1 VRIALLEDDPHMAQ
15 LAKLWLEGADYEV
28 QVFSVGQDLI
38 RTIIRETF
46 DLLIIDWVLPDIPGD
61 EVLKWVREN
70 YDWPI
75 PVLFVTQRDS
85 EEDIVHALEVGADD
99 FMSKPVSQPVLLAR
113 VNALL
118 RRSKQSRDKSQ
129 ELLECST
136 YVIDFSR
143 HRILHDSVPVELTQ
157 KEYELAVFLFNNLG
171 HVVSRGHILESV
183 WGFSPDLNTRTVDT
197 HVSRLRN
204 KLGFSA
210 ESGVKLSAIYQHGY
224 RLELLE
230 ETVV

>member
-1 VRIALLEDDPHMAQ
+1 MRIALLEDDPHMAQ
-15 LAKLWLEGADYEV
+15 LAKLWLEGAGFDV
-28 QVFSVGQDLI
+28 QLFGLGQELI
-38 RTIIRETF
+38 RTINRETF
-46 DLLIIDWVLPDIPGD
+46 DLLIIDWVLPDIQGD
-61 EVLKWVREN
+61 EVLEWVRKN

-99 FMSKPVSQPVLLAR
+99 FMSKPVSQQVLLAR
-113 VNALL
+113 VKALL
-118 RRSKQSRDKSQ
+118 RRSNQSRDKHQ
-129 ELLECST
+129 DVLECSS
-136 YVIDFSR
+136 YVIDFDH
-143 HRILHDSVPVELTQ
+143 HRILRNGAPVDLTQ

-204 KLGFSA
+204 KLGFSV
-210 ESGVKLSAIYQHGY
+210 ESGIKLSAIYQHGY

-230 ETVV
+230 EVAV